1 MRIWIWMKCSFSFSS
16 YYFDQIKSITT
27 PYQIDKVTLNVTI
40 RCFLCL
46 FVRNRLAFLFM
57 YYSLSGLKSL
67 FTTLFWFGCISVTI
81 FGFLQFFSFS
91 FCCRNIAPPN
101 SKISTQFME
110 ITNFDY
116 ILLFLSISS
125 FVACNGHCLVWIG
138 WNSRWW
144 TNDLRFDMSAI
155 RTTTTNNLK
164 HHSTEVYH
172 PTACF
177 LST

>member
-1 MRIWIWMKCSFSFSS
+1 MKCSFSFSS

-116 ILLFLSISS
+116 ILLFLPSSLAMDTVSFGLDETVVDERTIFGSICQLSERRRRIIL
-125 FVACNGHCLVWIG
+125 N
-138 WNSRWW
+138 
-144 TNDLRFDMSAI
+144 
-155 RTTTTNNLK
+155 TTRLK
-164 HHSTEVYH
+164 YITQPHAFYQHNEN
-172 PTACF
+172 PID
-177 LST
+177 